1 MGITIDKIKRG
12 TAKTLAAALMLSL
25 LAGCASNGKETETT
39 AEAKK
44 EYVPTAMEQLN
55 EKNDPNVIDDNYRTC
70 YEVFVYSFYDSDGD
84 GIGDLKGLTEKLDYI
99 EELGCN
105 EIWMMPVMPSP
116 SYHKYDVTDYENIDE
131 QYGSLDDFDALVS
144 ECHNRGINVI
154 IDFVMNHTSN
164 QHPWFK
170 AASDYIKTLGADEEP
185 DPSVCPYVDYYN
197 FSRTNT
203 GGYNQLPG
211 TDWYYESQFVDSMP
225 DLNLQSEAV
234 RSEFDKIVSF
244 WLDRGVDGFRL
255 DAVLYYN
262 NNNETETIDD
272 LTWLVG
278 NIKSKKPDAYVVGE
292 GWTTYRQYAKYYKSG
307 IDSMFDFDFSQ
318 QDGYIAKVLNG
329 TANNGASTYGNAIT
343 DINAEISKYTD
354 SYIDAPFYTNHD
366 MGRSAGYYNGD
377 FEEEKTKM
385 AQAMNLLMPGN
396 AFLYYGEEIGMR
408 GAVNDETKRL
418 GMRWTDDADAEGMCD
433 GPKDAKETEQ
443 TYDSLDKQ
451 MEDPYSIY
459 NFVKQTIAIRN
470 AFPEISRGTNT
481 FEKDLSDEN
490 LCVFT
495 REYNGEKLVLIF
507 NPSKEKA
514 SVDVSSL
521 GVKDEVAMLQ
531 TTEKTPAFKD
541 GVAELPAYSVM
552 VLK

>member
-495 REYNGEKLVLIF
+495 REYNGEKLALIF

>member
-1 MGITIDKIKRG
+1 MLKFNKIV
-12 TAKTLAAALMLSL
+12 AFLLAAL
-25 LAGCASNGKETETT
+25 LCMTGCSTSSGDNNVKDEKSE
-39 AEAKK
+39 
-44 EYVPTAMEQLN
+44 MEKLN
-55 EKNDPNVIDDNYRTC
+55 EKNEQCKIDDAYRTC

-84 GIGDLKGLTEKLDYI
+84 GIGDIKGVTEKLDYI
-99 EELGCN
+99 KELGFN
-105 EIWMMPVMPSP
+105 QIWLMPIMPSP
-116 SYHKYDVTDYENIDE
+116 SYHKYDVTDYKNIDE
-131 QYGSLDDFDALVS
+131 QYGSLDDFDELVQ
-144 ECHNRGINVI
+144 ECHNRGINII
-154 IDFVMNHTSN
+154 IDFVMNHTSSE
-164 QHPWFK
+164 HTWFTT
-170 AASDYIKTLGADEEP
+170 AADYIRSLPEGNEP
-185 DPSVCPYVDYYN
+185 DVNECPYVDYYN
-197 FSRTNT
+197 FSRE
-203 GGYNQLPG
+203 GKAGYNKLQG
-211 TDWYYESQFVDSMP
+211 TDWYYESQFVDTMP

-234 RSEFDKIVSF
+234 RSEFDDIVSF

-262 NNNETETIDD
+262 NNNESESIDD
-272 LTWLVG
+272 LTWLVS
-278 NIKSKKPDAYVVGE
+278 NIKSKKSDAYVVGE

-329 TANNGASTYGNAIT
+329 SANHGASTYGNAIT
-343 DINAEISKYTD
+343 DINAEISQYTD

-408 GAVNDETKRL
+408 GAANDETKRL
-418 GMRWTDDADAEGMCD
+418 GMRWTEDTDAEGMCD
-433 GPKDAKETEQ
+433 GPENAKETEQ
-443 TYDSLDKQ
+443 TYDTLDKQ

-470 AFPEISRGTNT
+470 AFPEIARGTNT
-481 FEKDLSDEN
+481 FETDLSDEN

-495 REYNGEKLVLIF
+495 REYNGEKVVLVF

-521 GVKDEVAMLQ
+521 GVKDQVAMLQ
-531 TTEKTPAFKD
+531 ITEKTPSFKD

>member
-12 TAKTLAAALMLSL
+12 TAKTLAAALILSL

-55 EKNDPNVIDDNYRTC
+55 AKNDPNVIDDNYRTC

-144 ECHNRGINVI
+144 ECHDRGINVI

-418 GMRWTDDADAEGMCD
+418 GMRWTDDTDAEGMCD

-531 TTEKTPAFKD
+531 TREKTPAFKD

>member
-1 MGITIDKIKRG
+1 MKKDRKMRKF
-12 TAKTLAAALMLSL
+12 AAAILTAALSISL
-25 LAGCASNGKETETT
+25 LGGCASLGKKDTENT
-39 AEAKK
+39 AKS
-44 EYVPTAMEQLN
+44 EYQPTAMEQMN
-55 EKNDPNVIDDNYRTC
+55 AKNDPNVIDDNYRTC

-99 EELGCN
+99 EDLGCN
-105 EIWMMPVMPSP
+105 EIWMMPIMPSP

-131 QYGSLDDFDALVS
+131 QYGSLDDFDELVKQ
-144 ECHNRGINVI
+144 CHDRGINVI
-154 IDFVMNHTSN
+154 IDFVMNHTSS

-203 GGYNQLPG
+203 AGYNQLPG

-234 RSEFDKIVSF
+234 RGEFDKIVSF

-262 NNNETETIDD
+262 NSNESESIDD
-272 LTWLVG
+272 LTWLVS
-278 NIKSKKPDAYVVGE
+278 NIKSKKSDAYVVGE

-343 DINAEISKYTD
+343 DVNAEISQYTD

-385 AQAMNLLMPGN
+385 AQAMNLLMQGN

-408 GAVNDETKRL
+408 GAANDETKRL
-418 GMRWTDDADAEGMCD
+418 GMRWTEDADAKGMCA

-443 TYDSLDKQ
+443 TYEALDKQ
-451 MEDPYSIY
+451 IKDPYSIY
-459 NFVKQTIAIRN
+459 NFVKQTIAIRS
-470 AFPEISRGTNT
+470 AFPEIARGTNT
-481 FEKDLSDEN
+481 FEKDLSDEK

-495 REYNGEKLVLIF
+495 REYNGEKVVLIF
-507 NPSKEKA
+507 NPSQEKA
-514 SVDVSSL
+514 SVDVSLL
-521 GVKDEVAMLQ
+521 GVKEEVAMLQ
-531 TTEKTPAFKD
+531 TTEKAPSFKD